1 MANNKMQLKI
11 RGKAYWAHVH
21 SPETYEGKPLGYS
34 IMVKIDD
41 DKLEALKNKL
51 ENIFNEAEPTMAKKP
66 NRKKPMNLA
75 IKEDT
80 KAGECIKAK
89 TQHYYKNRET
99 GEITPKTLPIFKK
112 NGEPLEQ
119 GVQIGNGSEV
129 VINVTPSPYIVNS
142 NTYGVQLR
150 LNAVQ
155 VLDLVEYGTRS
166 AEAFGFD
173 VADDD
178 NEDDTEAGS
187 MSQSADTDED
197 EELDF

>member
-1 MANNKMQLKI
+1 MANNQMQLKI

-21 SPETYEGKPLGYS
+21 SPETYEGQQLGYS

-51 ENIFNEAEPTMAKKP
+51 ENLFNEAETTMAKKP
-66 NRKKPMNLA
+66 NRKKPMNLS
-75 IKEDT
+75 IKEDS

-89 TQHYYKNRET
+89 TKHYYKNRET
-99 GEITPKTLPIFKK
+99 GEITPKTLPVFKK

-119 GVQIGNGSEV
+119 GVKIGNGSEV
-129 VINVTPSPYIVNS
+129 IINVTPSPYVVNS
-142 NTYGVQLR
+142 STYGVQLR

-155 VLDLVEYGTRS
+155 VLNLVEYGTPS
-166 AEAFGFD
+166 AQAFGFD
-173 VADDD
+173 IEDDD
-178 NEDDTEAGS
+178 EDDTKTGS
-187 MSQSADTDED
+187 MSQSTATNED

>member
-1 MANNKMQLKI
+1 MANNQMQLKI

-21 SPETYEGKPLGYS
+21 SPETYEGKQLGYS

-51 ENIFNEAEPTMAKKP
+51 ENLFNEAETTMAKKP
-66 NRKKPMNLA
+66 NRKKPMNLS
-75 IKEDT
+75 IKEDS

-89 TQHYYKNRET
+89 TLHYYKNRET
-99 GEITPKTLPIFKK
+99 GEITPKTLPVFKK

-129 VINVTPSPYIVNS
+129 IINVTPSPYVVNPS
-142 NTYGVQLR
+142 TYGVQLR

-155 VLDLVEYGTRS
+155 VLDLVEYGARS
-166 AEAFGFD
+166 AQTFGFD
-173 VADDD
+173 IEDD
-178 NEDDTEAGS
+178 EDDTKTGS
-187 MSQSADTDED
+187 MSQSTATNED